1 MTGFLGRLAARI
13 VGPAPMLGPRQP
25 SMFEAA
31 RFADSV
37 NDVADGRQAGAVA
50 AAPIGDAPTAA
61 IAARKFNSRPPIGEA
76 ERVPDRRSRRGRPS
90 TGEPPD
96 AVSPVVPAAPT
107 RRAAP
112 AADEHPRIFPRT
124 SAVVETEV
132 NARRLAEGDGT
143 LRPGTLAVR
152 APLYPAQP
160 NNASAPRVAGTSGQS
175 HASTEPVVHV
185 SIGRVEL
192 RAQTPSKPI
201 RHHQS
206 PPGTSLDDY
215 LRQRGDRARP

>member
-76 ERVPDRRSRRGRPS
+76 ERVPDRRSRRGRLS
-90 TGEPPD
+90 TIEPPD
-96 AVSPVVPAAPT
+96 VVSPVVPPAPTPTAAPET
-107 RRAAP
+107 
-112 AADEHPRIFPRT
+112 DDHPRIFPRT
-124 SAVVETEV
+124 SVVAETE
-132 NARRLAEGDGT
+132 NTAHRLAEGDET
-143 LRPGTLAVR
+143 LRNGTLAAR

-160 NNASAPRVAGTSGQS
+160 NNASSPRVAGTSGVS
-175 HASTEPVVHV
+175 RASTEPVVHI
-185 SIGRVEL
+185 SIGRIEL

-201 RHHQS
+201 RHHHAPQ
-206 PPGTSLDDY
+206 GTSLDDY